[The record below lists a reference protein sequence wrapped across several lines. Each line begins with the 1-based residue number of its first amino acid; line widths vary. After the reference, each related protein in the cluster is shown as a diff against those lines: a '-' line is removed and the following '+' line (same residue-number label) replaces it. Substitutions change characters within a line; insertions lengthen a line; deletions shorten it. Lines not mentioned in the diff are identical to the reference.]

1 MATKRKQMMD
11 ELKALDDQQLR
22 QREATL
28 RRGLFDLRAEMVTS
42 KVKDLTRLRKDRRE
56 IARIHTLLTQR
67 ESAVGAGDQPQR

>member
-1 MATKRKQMMD
+1 MD

-28 RRGLFDLRAEMVTS
+28 RRHLFDLRSQRVTA
-42 KVKDLTRLRKDRRE
+42 KVADVTQFRKDRRE

-67 ESAVGAGDQPQR
+67 EAVVATAATGATNE

>member
-11 ELKALDDQQLR
+11 ELKVLDDQQLR

-28 RRGLFDLRAEMVTS
+28 RRGLFDLRAEKVTA
-42 KVKDLTRLRKDRRE
+42 KVKDLTRFKKDRRE

-67 ESAVGAGDQPQR
+67 ESAGAAGTIE